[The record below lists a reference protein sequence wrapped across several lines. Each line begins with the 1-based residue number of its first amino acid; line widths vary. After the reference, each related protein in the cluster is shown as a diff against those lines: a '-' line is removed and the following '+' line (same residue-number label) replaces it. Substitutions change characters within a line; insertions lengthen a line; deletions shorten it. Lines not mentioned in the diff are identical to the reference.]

1 MRFATAKVTVLVS
14 PLSSITFISINLH
27 CPTAFYP
34 LRNGKPATEI
44 CAQELTYSGI
54 DCGPRALAHAGL
66 SRCCSARR
74 LAGRDGRSRL
84 ARRLHRGVA
93 SGVVICHLN
102 VVNVE
107 AEIRLEGR
115 AAHRALVEREVV
127 EAVVADT
134 QVAAW

>member
-1 MRFATAKVTVLVS
+1 M
-14 PLSSITFISINLH
+14 H

-44 CAQELTYSGI
+44 WAQENSPTAVSI
-54 DCGPRALAHAGL
+54 GPRALAHAGL

-93 SGVVICHLN
+93 SGVVICHFN
-102 VVNVE
+102 VVDVE
-107 AEIRLEGR
+107 AEIRLERR

>member
-1 MRFATAKVTVLVS
+1 MHKNS
-14 PLSSITFISINLH
+14 
-27 CPTAFYP
+27 PTAVS
-34 LRNGKPATEI
+34 T
-44 CAQELTYSGI
+44 
-54 DCGPRALAHAGL
+54 GPRALAHAGL

-74 LAGRDGRSRL
+74 LASHDGRSRL
-84 ARRLHRGVA
+84 ARRLHRGVT

-102 VVNVE
+102 VVDVE

-134 QVAAW
+134 QVAAWQQNGVLGPGWSKGSVIGDFGGALERLQGCTAGPKRGPRAALES